1 VGARDS
7 SARFELGPGGA
18 SLQVMATRTAEATEL
33 RIPADPQYIVVAKR
47 AAAGMAS
54 VAGLGLEA
62 LDELNIAI
70 AEACEHTIRAAA
82 GAGMSDAQVRINFRV
97 QEDALRVEVRLLGS
111 KPRANVQS
119 APRIPPA
126 AVATAEAI
134 DMAISMLSCFADD
147 VDFQAAGDGL
157 VRVRLAK
164 YRWR

>member
-1 VGARDS
+1 MAARTTD
-7 SARFELGPGGA
+7 
-18 SLQVMATRTAEATEL
+18 ATEL

-70 AEACEHTIRAAA
+70 AEACEHTIRAAVAA
-82 GAGMSDAQVRINFRV
+82 GLKDAKVRINFLV
-97 QEDALRVEVRLLGS
+97 EEDALRVEVRLLGTR
-111 KPRANVQS
+111 PQPPVEA
-119 APRIPPA
+119 APRVPA
-126 AVATAEAI
+126 AALASAEALNL
-134 DMAISMLSCFADD
+134 AISMLSCFADD

>member
-1 VGARDS
+1 
-7 SARFELGPGGA
+7 
-18 SLQVMATRTAEATEL
+18 MAARTAEATEL

-70 AEACEHTIRAAA
+70 AEACEHTIRAALA
-82 GAGMSDAQVRINFRV
+82 SGMTDAKVRINFQV
-97 QEDALRVEVRLLGS
+97 QEDALRVEVRLLGT
-111 KPRANVQS
+111 KPP
-119 APRIPPA
+119 PRVEEAQGLPA
-126 AVATAEAI
+126 AALATAEAL
-134 DMAISMLSCFADD
+134 DLAISMLSCFADD

>member
-1 VGARDS
+1 
-7 SARFELGPGGA
+7 
-18 SLQVMATRTAEATEL
+18 MAARTAEATEL

-70 AEACEHTIRAAA
+70 AEACEHTIRAAVA
-82 GAGMSDAQVRINFRV
+82 AGMADAKVRINFLV
-97 QEDALRVEVRLLGS
+97 QEDALRVEVRLVGTRPQ
-111 KPRANVQS
+111 PRVETGPQV
-119 APRIPPA
+119 PA
-126 AVATAEAI
+126 AAQAL
-134 DMAISMLSCFADD
+134 DLAISMLSCFADD

>member
-1 VGARDS
+1 M
-7 SARFELGPGGA
+7 
-18 SLQVMATRTAEATEL
+18 MAARTADATEL

-70 AEACEHTIRAAA
+70 AEACEHTIRGAAAA
-82 GAGMSDAQVRINFRV
+82 GMTDAKVRINFLV
-97 QEDALRVEVRLLGS
+97 QEDALRVEVRLVGTRPQ
-111 KPRANVQS
+111 PRVDAGPS
-119 APRIPPA
+119 LPA
-126 AVATAEAI
+126 AASAAAEAL
-134 DMAISMLSCFADD
+134 DLAVSMLSCFADD

-164 YRWR
+164 YRLR

>member
-1 VGARDS
+1 M
-7 SARFELGPGGA
+7 
-18 SLQVMATRTAEATEL
+18 QVMATRTAEATEL

-70 AEACEHTIRAAA
+70 AEACEHTIRAALA
-82 GAGMSDAQVRINFRV
+82 AGMTDAKVRINFRV

-111 KPRANVQS
+111 KPRPPLEPTPRVP
-119 APRIPPA
+119 APA
-126 AVATAEAI
+126 LATAEAI
-134 DMAISMLSCFADD
+134 DMAISMLSCFAED

>member
-1 VGARDS
+1 M
-7 SARFELGPGGA
+7 
-18 SLQVMATRTAEATEL
+18 MAARTADATEL

-70 AEACEHTIRAAA
+70 AEACEHTIRAAVA
-82 GAGMSDAQVRINFRV
+82 AQMADAKVRINFLV
-97 QEDALRVEVRLLGS
+97 QEDALRVEVRLLGT
-111 KPRANVQS
+111 KPQPQVEAG
-119 APRIPPA
+119 PRVPA
-126 AVATAEAI
+126 AALATAEAL
-134 DMAISMLSCFADD
+134 DLAISMLSCFADD
-147 VDFQAAGDGL
+147 VDFQPAGDGL

>member
-1 VGARDS
+1 M
-7 SARFELGPGGA
+7 
-18 SLQVMATRTAEATEL
+18 MAARTADATEL

-70 AEACEHTIRAAA
+70 AEACEHTIRAAVA
-82 GAGMSDAQVRINFRV
+82 AQMADAKVRINFLV
-97 QEDALRVEVRLLGS
+97 QEDALRGEVRLLGT
-111 KPRANVQS
+111 KPQPQVES
-119 APRIPPA
+119 GPRVPA
-126 AVATAEAI
+126 AALATAEAL
-134 DMAISMLSCFADD
+134 DLAISMLSCFADD
-147 VDFQAAGDGL
+147 VDFQPAGDGL

>member
-1 VGARDS
+1 
-7 SARFELGPGGA
+7 
-18 SLQVMATRTAEATEL
+18 MAAKRAEATEL

-54 VAGLGLEA
+54 VAGLSLEA

-70 AEACEHTIRAAA
+70 AEACEHTIRAAIV
-82 GAGMSDAQVRINFRV
+82 AGMADAKVRINFLV
-97 QEDALRVEVRLLGS
+97 QEDALRVEVRLLGT
-111 KPRANVQS
+111 KPAPPLEASPRVPS
-119 APRIPPA
+119 AA
-126 AVATAEAI
+126 LATAEAL
-134 DMAISMLSCFADD
+134 DLAVSMLSCFADD

>member
-1 VGARDS
+1 
-7 SARFELGPGGA
+7 
-18 SLQVMATRTAEATEL
+18 MAPRIAEATEL

-70 AEACEHTIRAAA
+70 AEACEHTIRAATAA
-82 GAGMSDAQVRINFRV
+82 GIGDAKVRINFLV
-97 QEDALRVEVRLLGS
+97 QEDALRVEVRLLGI
-111 KPRANVQS
+111 KPE
-119 APRIPPA
+119 PRVGATARLPA
-126 AVATAEAI
+126 ADLATSEAL
-134 DMAISMLSCFADD
+134 DLAISMLRCFADD

-157 VRVRLAK
+157 MRVRLAK

>member
-1 VGARDS
+1 
-7 SARFELGPGGA
+7 
-18 SLQVMATRTAEATEL
+18 MAARTAEATEL

-70 AEACEHTIRAAA
+70 AEACEHTIRAAVA
-82 GAGMSDAQVRINFRV
+82 AGMIDAKVRINFQV
-97 QEDALRVEVRLLGS
+97 QEDALRVEVRLLGTRPQP
-111 KPRANVQS
+111 KVEAGPRG
-119 APRIPPA
+119 RA
-126 AVATAEAI
+126 AALATAEAL
-134 DMAISMLSCFADD
+134 DLAISMLSCFADD

>member
-1 VGARDS
+1 
-7 SARFELGPGGA
+7 
-18 SLQVMATRTAEATEL
+18 MAARTAEATEL

-70 AEACEHTIRAAA
+70 AEACEHTIRAAVA
-82 GAGMSDAQVRINFRV
+82 AEMTDAKVRINFQV
-97 QEDALRVEVRLLGS
+97 QEDALRVEVRLLGTRPQP
-111 KPRANVQS
+111 KVETGPRV
-119 APRIPPA
+119 PA
-126 AVATAEAI
+126 AALATAEAL
-134 DMAISMLSCFADD
+134 DLAISMLSCFADD

>member
-1 VGARDS
+1 
-7 SARFELGPGGA
+7 
-18 SLQVMATRTAEATEL
+18 MAAKTTDATEL

-82 GAGMSDAQVRINFRV
+82 AEGITDAKVRINFLV
-97 QEDALRVEVRLLGS
+97 QEDALRVEVRLLGTRPQRS
-111 KPRANVQS
+111 LEATPRV
-119 APRIPPA
+119 PVPA
-126 AVATAEAI
+126 LATSEAL
-134 DMAISMLSCFADD
+134 DLAISMLSCFADD

>member
-1 VGARDS
+1 
-7 SARFELGPGGA
+7 
-18 SLQVMATRTAEATEL
+18 MAARTAEATEL

-70 AEACEHTIRAAA
+70 AEACEHTIRVALAS
-82 GAGMSDAQVRINFRV
+82 GMTDAKVRINFQV
-97 QEDALRVEVRLLGS
+97 QEDALRVEVRLLGT
-111 KPRANVQS
+111 KPPPRVEE
-119 APRIPPA
+119 APGLPA
-126 AVATAEAI
+126 AALATAEAL
-134 DMAISMLSCFADD
+134 DLAISMLSCFADD